1 MVHDP
6 ASTDTGIV
14 KEDKIMT
21 LIWKATKEGLLKTW
35 KLILKIFKVII
46 PVYLLVSLLDYSG
59 LLDIIASWFEGIMK
73 IFGLPGETA
82 LVFLVANGINI
93 YAGLAVLE
101 TIVVSL
107 SVNQITTLAFM
118 ICFSHSL
125 VMETSILKS
134 VKIPRYLQ
142 ILIRIFAA
150 TLIGLIL
157 NLVWKVS

>member
-1 MVHDP
+1 
-6 ASTDTGIV
+6 
-14 KEDKIMT
+14 
-21 LIWKATKEGLLKTW
+21 
-35 KLILKIFKVII
+35 
-46 PVYLLVSLLDYSG
+46 
-59 LLDIIASWFEGIMK
+59 
-73 IFGLPGETA
+73 
-82 LVFLVANGINI
+82 
-93 YAGLAVLE
+93 
-101 TIVVSL
+101 
-107 SVNQITTLAFM
+107 M

>member
-1 MVHDP
+1 
-6 ASTDTGIV
+6 
-14 KEDKIMT
+14 
-21 LIWKATKEGLLKTW
+21 
-35 KLILKIFKVII
+35 
-46 PVYLLVSLLDYSG
+46 
-59 LLDIIASWFEGIMK
+59 
-73 IFGLPGETA
+73 
-82 LVFLVANGINI
+82 
-93 YAGLAVLE
+93 VLE

>member
-1 MVHDP
+1 
-6 ASTDTGIV
+6 
-14 KEDKIMT
+14 MT
-21 LIWKATKEGLLKTW
+21 LLFKATKEGLLKTW
-35 KLILKIFKVII
+35 KLILKIFKIII

-101 TIVVSL
+101 TIVFKLGVKE
-107 SVNQITTLAFM
+107 ITTLALM

-125 VMETSILKS
+125 VMETSILKGI
-134 VKIPRYLQ
+134 KIPRYLQ
-142 ILIRIFAA
+142 ILVRILAVA
-150 TLIGLIL
+150 TIGLII
-157 NLVWKVS
+157 NLVWKVA